1 MLGYIDDLRVTK
13 GVARYT
19 ANFTPPSS
27 AFPGGPVPGTP
38 TANALIYDNITPV

>member
-27 AFPGGPVPGTP
+27 AFLGGLVPGTP